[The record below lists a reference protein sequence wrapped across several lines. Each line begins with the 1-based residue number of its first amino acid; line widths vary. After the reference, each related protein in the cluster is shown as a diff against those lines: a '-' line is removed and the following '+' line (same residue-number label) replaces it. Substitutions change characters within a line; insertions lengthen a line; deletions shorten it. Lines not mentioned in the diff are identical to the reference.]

1 MTAPQSSAAEAPERS
16 AAHGVRWDL
25 SHLYEAP
32 AREGVDRDLAAAL
45 AAAQAFAARYRGR
58 VAQLSASELAAAVDA
73 YEAALEP
80 AARAGA
86 FASLQFAA
94 DTQAPA
100 HGALVAHVQ
109 EKGTEVRN
117 ALRFFELEWIALEE
131 GRAAPL
137 LADPALARRRHYLAA
152 ARRYRPHVLSEGE
165 ERVLDETA
173 NHGERAWARLFDET
187 MAGLRFHPELGGE
200 ARDCGLEET
209 LALLYDVDRARRRAG
224 AAALTAGLRG
234 ASRVLAFTLN
244 TLVASKATEDR
255 LRRYAGAM
263 DERHLANEID
273 AASVAALM
281 SACERAFPL
290 VQRYYRLKAKLL
302 GIAQLADYDRYAPI
316 VDSKHMRG
324 WTEARELVLRS
335 YRAFSPE
342 IASIASRFFAG
353 DWIDAELR
361 PGKQGGAFCAATL
374 PSVHPYVLMSYT
386 GEPRDVMTLA
396 HELGHGVHDVLAK
409 DCGLLEQQA
418 PLTAAETASVFGE
431 MLVFRALMR
440 EESDPRARL
449 ALLCGKLED
458 AFATVF
464 RQVVL
469 TRFEEKLHAARR
481 GQGEL
486 PVERINALWL
496 EANAPMHG
504 DAVALSDDYG
514 WWWLYIGHFVH
525 APFYCYA
532 YAFGELLVLA
542 LLRRYDEE
550 GAPFVA
556 KYRELLAAGGSEAP
570 SVLLARVGLDV
581 TDPKFWDGGIAVIA
595 QMVEDAEALA
605 AQLGSRMPPSS

>member
-1 MTAPQSSAAEAPERS
+1 MTTAAEAIEARS
-16 AAHGVRWDL
+16 AAHGVRWNL
-25 SHLYEAP
+25 SHLYGAP
-32 AREGVDRDLAAAL
+32 ARDAIDRDLAAAL
-45 AAAQAFAARYRGR
+45 VAANAFAERYRGKL
-58 VAQLSASELAAAVDA
+58 AALSARELAEAVDA
-73 YEAALEP
+73 YETALEP

-86 FASLQFAA
+86 YASLQFAG

-109 EKGTEVRN
+109 EKATEVRS
-117 ALRFFELEWIALEE
+117 ALRFFELEWIATPDA
-131 GRAAPL
+131 RAELL
-137 LADPALARRRHYLAA
+137 LADAALAKRRHYLAA
-152 ARRYRPHVLSEGE
+152 ARRYRPHVLSEAE
-165 ERVLDETA
+165 ERVLDEAA

-187 MAGLRFHPELGGE
+187 VASLRFQPVIDGE
-200 ARDCGLEET
+200 PRERGLEET
-209 LALLYDVDRARRRAG
+209 LALLYDAGRAQRKAG

-234 ASRVLAFTLN
+234 GARVLAFALN
-244 TLVASKATEDR
+244 TLVASKASEDR
-255 LRRYAGAM
+255 QRRHAGMM
-263 DERHLANEID
+263 DARHLANEID

-281 SACERAFPL
+281 SASERAFPL

-302 GIAQLADYDRYAPI
+302 GVPQLADYDRYAPLPGAKRKR
-316 VDSKHMRG
+316 S
-324 WTEARELVLRS
+324 WPEARDLVLRA

-342 IASIASRFFAG
+342 IANIASRFFAG
-353 DWIDAELR
+353 DWIDAEVR

-386 GEPRDVMTLA
+386 GEPRDVMALA
-396 HELGHGVHDVLAK
+396 HELGHGVHDVLAAG
-409 DCGLLEQQA
+409 CGLLEQQA
-418 PLTAAETASVFGE
+418 PLTTAETASVFGE

-440 EESDPRARL
+440 EESDPRTRL
-449 ALLCGKLED
+449 GLLCGKLED

-469 TRFEEKLHAARR
+469 TRFEEKLHGARR
-481 GQGEL
+481 SEGEL
-486 PVERINALWL
+486 PLERINALWL

-550 GAPFVA
+550 GEPFVA
-556 KYRELLAAGGSEAP
+556 KYRALLAAGGSETPA
-570 SVLLARVGLDV
+570 LLLSRVGLDI
-581 TDPKFWDGGIAVIA
+581 TDPRFWDGGIALIA
-595 QMVEDAEALA
+595 EMVAEAEKLA
-605 AQLGSRMPPSS
+605 GATSA

>member
-1 MTAPQSSAAEAPERS
+1 MSAAADVNEARR
-16 AAHGVRWDL
+16 AAHGVRWNL

-32 AREGVDRDLAAAL
+32 ARQAIDRDLAAAL
-45 AAAQAFAARYRGR
+45 AAANELAARYRGR
-58 VAQLSASELAAAVDA
+58 VAQLSARELADAIDA
-73 YEAALEP
+73 YEAALDP

-86 FASLQFAA
+86 YASLQFAS
-94 DTQAPA
+94 DTQEPA

-109 EKGTEVRN
+109 ERATEVRS
-117 ALRFFELEWIALEE
+117 ALRFLELEWIATPDA
-131 GRAAPL
+131 RAELL
-137 LADPALARRRHYLAA
+137 LADPALVKRRHYLAA
-152 ARRYRPHVLSEGE
+152 ARRYRPHVLSEAE
-165 ERVLDETA
+165 ERVLDEAA

-187 MAGLRFHPELGGE
+187 VASLRFQPVIAGQPED
-200 ARDCGLEET
+200 RGLEET
-209 LALLYDVDRARRRAG
+209 LALLYDSDRARRKAG
-224 AAALTAGLRG
+224 AEALSAGLRSG
-234 ASRVLAFTLN
+234 ARVLAFALN

-255 LRRYAGAM
+255 QRKYAGLM
-263 DERHLANEID
+263 DARHLANEID
-273 AASVAALM
+273 AGSVSALM
-281 SACERAFPL
+281 TACERAFPL

-302 GIAQLADYDRYAPI
+302 GVSQLADYDRYAPLPGAKRKR
-316 VDSKHMRG
+316 S
-324 WTEARELVLRS
+324 WPEARELVLRS

-342 IASIASRFFAG
+342 IANIASRFFAG
-353 DWIDAELR
+353 DWIDAEVR
-361 PGKQGGAFCAATL
+361 AGKQGGAFCAATL

-396 HELGHGVHDVLAK
+396 HELGHGVHDVLAAG
-409 DCGLLEQQA
+409 CGLLEQQA
-418 PLTAAETASVFGE
+418 PLTTAETASVFGE
-431 MLVFRALMR
+431 MLVFRGLMR

-481 GQGEL
+481 REGEL

-496 EANAPMHG
+496 ETNAPMHG

-542 LLRRYDEE
+542 LLRCYDDE
-550 GAPFVA
+550 GAAFVA
-556 KYRELLAAGGSEAP
+556 KYRELLAAGGSETP
-570 SVLLARVGLDV
+570 SVLLARVGLDI
-581 TDPKFWDGGIAVIA
+581 TDPKFWNGGIEVIEE
-595 QMVEDAEALA
+595 MVSEAEKLAALA
-605 AQLGSRMPPSS
+605 G

>member
-1 MTAPQSSAAEAPERS
+1 MTAAASSPEARQPRERGAAE
-16 AAHGVRWDL
+16 GVRWNL
-25 SHLYEAP
+25 AHLHPAP

-45 AAAQAFAARYRGR
+45 AAANAFGARYRGR
-58 VAQLSASELAAAVDA
+58 VAQLSAGDLVAAVDA

-100 HGALVAHVQ
+100 HGALLAHVQ
-109 EKGTEVRN
+109 QKGTEVRN
-117 ALRFFELEWIALEE
+117 ALRFFELEWIATDDA
-131 GRAAPL
+131 RATQL
-137 LADPALARRRHYLAA
+137 LADPVLAKRRHYLAA
-152 ARRYRPHVLSEGE
+152 SRRYRPHVLSEAE
-165 ERVLDETA
+165 ERILDEAA
-173 NHGERAWARLFDET
+173 NHGERAWSRLFDET
-187 MAGLRFHPELGGE
+187 LASLRFSPVVGGE
-200 ARDCGLEET
+200 RRDLGLEET
-209 LALLYDVDRARRRAG
+209 LALLYDADRSRRQAG
-224 AAALTAGLRG
+224 AAALTNGLRG
-234 ASRVLAFTLN
+234 SSRVLAFTLN
-244 TLVASKATEDR
+244 TLVANKATEDR
-255 LRRYAGAM
+255 LRSYAGLM

-302 GIAQLADYDRYAPI
+302 GIPRLADYDRYAPLGETKRTRSWA
-316 VDSKHMRG
+316 D
-324 WTEARELVLRS
+324 ARDLVLRA

-342 IASIASRFFAG
+342 IANIASRFFAG
-353 DWIDAELR
+353 DWIDAEVR

-396 HELGHGVHDVLAK
+396 HELGHGVHDVLAA

-449 ALLCGKLED
+449 ALLCGKLEE

-469 TRFEEKLHAARR
+469 TRFEERLHAARR
-481 GQGEL
+481 GEGEL

-504 DAVALSDDYG
+504 DAVALSDDYA

-550 GAPFVA
+550 GEPFVA
-556 KYRELLAAGGSEAP
+556 KYRALLAAGGSEQPA
-570 SVLLARVGLDV
+570 VLLSRVGLDV
-581 TDPKFWDGGIAVIA
+581 TDAKFWDGGIAVLEE
-595 QMVEDAEALA
+595 MVGEAERLA
-605 AQLGSRMPPSS
+605 AQAS

>member
-1 MTAPQSSAAEAPERS
+1 MTASASPAESTEPQPRG

-25 SHLYEAP
+25 SHLYQAP
-32 AREGVDRDLAAAL
+32 ARASVDRDLAAAL
-45 AAAQAFAARYRGR
+45 AAATAFAARYRGR
-58 VAQLSASELAAAVDA
+58 VARLSAGDLAAAVDA

-80 AARAGA
+80 ATRAGA

-94 DTQAPA
+94 NTQAPA

-117 ALRFFELEWIALEE
+117 ALRFFELEWIAIDES
-131 GRAAPL
+131 RAAAL
-137 LADPALARRRHYLAA
+137 LADPVLARRRHYLAA
-152 ARRYRPHVLSEGE
+152 SRRYRPHVLSEAE
-165 ERVLDETA
+165 ERILDETA
-173 NHGERAWARLFDET
+173 NQGERAWSRLFDET
-187 MAGLRFHPELGGE
+187 VASLRFTPVVGGE
-200 ARDCGLEET
+200 PRELGLEET
-209 LALLYDVDRARRRAG
+209 LALLYDADRSRRQAG
-224 AAALTAGLRG
+224 AAALTNGLRG
-234 ASRVLAFTLN
+234 SSRILAFTLN

-255 LRRYAGAM
+255 LRSYAGLM

-281 SACERAFPL
+281 SSCERAFPL

-302 GIAQLADYDRYAPI
+302 GIPRLADYDRYAPLA
-316 VDSKHMRG
+316 DAMRTRS
-324 WTEARELVLRS
+324 WADARDLVLRA

-342 IASIASRFFAG
+342 IANIASRFFAG

-396 HELGHGVHDVLAK
+396 HELGHGVHDVLAA

-440 EESDPRARL
+440 EEPDPRARL
-449 ALLCGKLED
+449 ALLCGKLEE

-469 TRFEEKLHAARR
+469 TRFEERLHAARR
-481 GQGEL
+481 SEGEL

-504 DAVALSDDYG
+504 DAVALSDDYA

-542 LLRRYDEE
+542 LLRCYDEE
-550 GAPFVA
+550 GEPFVA
-556 KYRELLAAGGSEAP
+556 KYRALLAAGGSEQPA
-570 SVLLARVGLDV
+570 VLLARVGLDV
-581 TDPKFWDGGIAVIA
+581 TDAKFWDGGIAVLEA
-595 QMVEDAEALA
+595 MVSEAERLA
-605 AQLGSRMPPSS
+605 ASLG

>member
-1 MTAPQSSAAEAPERS
+1 
-16 AAHGVRWDL
+16 
-25 SHLYEAP
+25 
-32 AREGVDRDLAAAL
+32 
-45 AAAQAFAARYRGR
+45 
-58 VAQLSASELAAAVDA
+58 
-73 YEAALEP
+73 
-80 AARAGA
+80 
-86 FASLQFAA
+86 
-94 DTQAPA
+94 
-100 HGALVAHVQ
+100 
-109 EKGTEVRN
+109 
-117 ALRFFELEWIALEE
+117 LRFQPVVDGA
-131 GRAAPL
+131 
-137 LADPALARRRHYLAA
+137 
-152 ARRYRPHVLSEGE
+152 
-165 ERVLDETA
+165 
-173 NHGERAWARLFDET
+173 
-187 MAGLRFHPELGGE
+187 

-209 LALLYDVDRARRRAG
+209 LALLYDPDRTQRRAG
-224 AAALTAGLRG
+224 AAALTQGLR
-234 ASRVLAFTLN
+234 ASSRVIAFALN

-255 LRRYAGAM
+255 LRSYAGAL

-273 AASVAALM
+273 AASVHALM
-281 SACERAFPL
+281 TACERAFPL
-290 VQRYYRLKAKLL
+290 VQRYYRLKANLL
-302 GIAQLADYDRYAPI
+302 GLPRLADFDRYAPLS
-316 VDSKHMRG
+316 DAKRKRS
-324 WTEARELVLRS
+324 WSEARELVLRA

-342 IASIASRFFAG
+342 IANIASRFFAG

-374 PSVHPYVLMSYT
+374 PNVHPYVLLSYS

-440 EESDPRARL
+440 EEPDPRARL

-481 GQGEL
+481 GEGEL
-486 PVERINALWL
+486 PIERINALWL

-504 DAVALSDDYG
+504 DAVALSDDYA

-525 APFYCYA
+525 EPFYCYA

-556 KYRELLAAGGSEAP
+556 KYRALLAAGGSEAP
-570 SVLLARVGLDV
+570 STLLARIGLDV
-581 TDPKFWDGGIAVIA
+581 TDPRFWDGGIAVIER
-595 QMVEDAEALA
+595 MLAEAEELA
-605 AQLGSRMPPSS
+605 AATAPSAARA

>member
-1 MTAPQSSAAEAPERS
+1 MTAAASSEEAQQARNRS
-16 AAHGVRWDL
+16 AAHGVRWNL
-25 SHLYEAP
+25 SHLYEEP
-32 AREGVDRDLAAAL
+32 ARAGVDRDLSAAL
-45 AAAQAFAARYRGR
+45 AAANAFAARHRGR

-80 AARAGA
+80 AARARA
-86 FASLQFAA
+86 YASLQFAA
-94 DTQAPA
+94 DTQTPA
-100 HGALVAHVQ
+100 HGALLAHVQ

-117 ALRFFELEWIALEE
+117 ALRFFELEWIAVDDV
-131 GRAAPL
+131 RAELL
-137 LADPALARRRHYLAA
+137 LADAALARRRHYLAA

-165 ERVLDETA
+165 ERILDETA
-173 NHGERAWARLFDET
+173 NHGERAWSRLFDQT
-187 MAGLRFHPELGGE
+187 VASLRFHPRLGQP
-200 ARDCGLEET
+200 ATDWGLEET
-209 LALLYDVDRARRRAG
+209 LTLLYDADRTRRQAG
-224 AAALTAGLRG
+224 AAALTEGLR
-234 ASRVLAFTLN
+234 ASSRILAYALN

-255 LRRYAGAM
+255 LRKYAGAM

-273 AASVAALM
+273 AASVHALM
-281 SACERAFPL
+281 TSCERAFPL

-302 GIAQLADYDRYAPI
+302 GIPQLADYDRYAPLAEAKRKR
-316 VDSKHMRG
+316 S
-324 WTEARELVLRS
+324 WAEARDLVLRS

-342 IASIASRFFAG
+342 IANIASRFFAG

-361 PGKQGGAFCAATL
+361 PGKQGGAFCAVTL
-374 PSVHPYVLMSYT
+374 PKLHPYVLMSYT

-396 HELGHGVHDVLAK
+396 HELGHGVHDVLAA

-440 EESDPRARL
+440 DEPDPRARL

-464 RQVVL
+464 RQIVL

-481 GQGEL
+481 AEGEL

-504 DAVALSDDYG
+504 DAVALSENYA

-556 KYRELLAAGGSEAP
+556 KYRALLAAGGSEAP
-570 SVLLARVGLDV
+570 SVLLKRVGLDV
-581 TDPKFWDGGIAVIA
+581 TDPKFWDGGIAVIEE
-595 QMVEDAEALA
+595 MVSEAERLA
-605 AQLGSRMPPSS
+605 

>member
-1 MTAPQSSAAEAPERS
+1 
-16 AAHGVRWDL
+16 VRWDL
-25 SHLYEAP
+25 SHLYPAP
-32 AREGVDRDLAAAL
+32 AREGIDRDLAASL
-45 AAAQAFAARYRGR
+45 AAASAFSERYRGR
-58 VAQLSASELAAAVDA
+58 VAQLSPAELAAAVDA

-94 DTQAPA
+94 DTQTAS

-109 EKGTEVRN
+109 EQGTAVRG
-117 ALRFFELEWIALEE
+117 ALRFFELEWIAVDDA
-131 GRAAPL
+131 RAERL

-187 MAGLRFHPELGGE
+187 VASLRFRPRLGE
-200 ARDCGLEET
+200 VAQDLGLEET
-209 LALLYDVDRARRRAG
+209 LALLYDGDRTRRAAG
-224 AAALTAGLRG
+224 AAALSEGLRG
-234 ASRVLAFTLN
+234 SARLLGFTLN
-244 TLVASKATEDR
+244 TLAASKATEDR
-255 LRRYAGAM
+255 LRKYAGLM

-273 AASVAALM
+273 AASVAALLG
-281 SACERAFPL
+281 ACERAFPL
-290 VQRYYRLKAKLL
+290 VQRYYRLKARLL
-302 GIAQLADYDRYAPI
+302 GVPQLADYDRYAPLAG
-316 VDSKHMRG
+316 SKRQHG
-324 WTEARELVLRS
+324 WSEARELVLRA

-342 IASIASRFFAG
+342 LANIASRFFAG

-440 EESDPRARL
+440 EETDPRARL
-449 ALLCGKLED
+449 ALLCGKIED
-458 AFATVF
+458 TFATVF

-469 TRFEEKLHAARR
+469 TRFEERLHAARR
-481 GQGEL
+481 SEGEL
-486 PVERINALWL
+486 PIERINALWM

-504 DAVALSDDYG
+504 EAVALSDDYA

-550 GAPFVA
+550 GEPFVA
-556 KYRELLAAGGSEAP
+556 KYRALLAAGGSEAP
-570 SVLLARVGLDV
+570 SVLLQRIGLDV
-581 TDPKFWDGGIAVIA
+581 TDAEFWDGGIAVIEE
-595 QMVEDAEALA
+595 MVAEAERLA
-605 AQLGSRMPPSS
+605 G

>member
-1 MTAPQSSAAEAPERS
+1 MTAAASSESTEPQPRG
-16 AAHGVRWDL
+16 AAHGVRWNL
-25 SHLYEAP
+25 SDLYEAP
-32 AREGVDRDLAAAL
+32 VREGVDRDLDAAL
-45 AAAQAFAARYRGR
+45 AAASSFAARHRGR
-58 VAQLSASELAAAVDA
+58 VAKLSASELATAVEA

-80 AARAGA
+80 AARAAA

-94 DTQAPA
+94 DTQAA
-100 HGALVAHVQ
+100 GHGALVAHVQ
-109 EKGTEVRN
+109 EKATEVRS
-117 ALRFFELEWIALEE
+117 ALRFFELEWIALDDA
-131 GRAAPL
+131 RAAEL
-137 LADPALARRRHYLAA
+137 LVDPALAGRRHFLAA
-152 ARRYRPHVLSEGE
+152 TRRYRPHVLSEAE

-187 MAGLRFHPELGGE
+187 VASLRFAPVVDGKPGDL
-200 ARDCGLEET
+200 GLEET
-209 LALLYDVDRARRRAG
+209 LALLYDADRTRRQAG
-224 AAALTAGLRG
+224 AAALTAGLR
-234 ASRVLAFTLN
+234 ASSRVLGFVLN
-244 TLVASKATEDR
+244 TLVGSKTTEDR
-255 LRRYAGAM
+255 LRNHAGIM
-263 DERHLANEID
+263 DSRHLANEID
-273 AASVAALM
+273 AASVSALM
-281 SACERAFPL
+281 TACERAFPL
-290 VQRYYRLKAKLL
+290 VQRYYRLKARLL
-302 GIAQLADYDRYAPI
+302 GIPQLADYDRYAPLAET
-316 VDSKHMRG
+316 KRERG
-324 WTEARELVLRS
+324 WAEARDLVSRS

-342 IASIASRFFAG
+342 IANIASRFFAG
-353 DWIDAELR
+353 DWIDAEVR

-374 PSVHPYVLMSYT
+374 PNVHPYVLMSYT

-418 PLTAAETASVFGE
+418 PLTTAETASVFGE

-481 GQGEL
+481 AEGEL
-486 PVERINALWL
+486 AVARINALWL

-504 DAVALSDDYG
+504 EAVALSEDYG

-556 KYRELLAAGGSEAP
+556 KYRALLAAGGSETP
-570 SVLLARVGLDV
+570 SVLLARIGLDI
-581 TDPKFWDGGIAVIA
+581 TNAAFWDGGIAVIA
-595 QMVEDAEALA
+595 EMVDEAEQLA
-605 AQLGSRMPPSS
+605 ARVA